1 MIDWGGV
8 MHNTRNNGGGSGG
21 QAGPRRQGTEQA
33 QVGSDPSALPAGTKV
48 GAYIIEEVLG
58 SGGFGI
64 TYRARHAT
72 LNKQFALKEYFPRQF
87 SYREQ
92 TSVQPTSASPGEYA
106 WGLDRFVKE
115 AQALAKF
122 KHAAIVDVSDIFS
135 ANNTAYM
142 VLAYEKAPSLG
153 DWLDGLGRPVS
164 QDELD
169 RLIGPLL
176 DAL

>member
-72 LNKQFALKEYFPRQF
+72 LNKQFAWRPFGSARCSDGAARLLPRAH
-87 SYREQ
+87 
-92 TSVQPTSASPGEYA
+92 PA
-106 WGLDRFVKE
+106 
-115 AQALAKF
+115 
-122 KHAAIVDVSDIFS
+122 
-135 ANNTAYM
+135 
-142 VLAYEKAPSLG
+142 
-153 DWLDGLGRPVS
+153 
-164 QDELD
+164 
-169 RLIGPLL
+169 RLLSSSRWPCPIGPTPWVTTSPSVSGRTRI
-176 DAL
+176 ATSWSTP